1 MASKTIMRG
10 VPADMNHSTT
20 SRSFFEEKYKRNEDP
35 WKFASSSYELGRYD
49 AIINAL
55 SFRRYRRAFEPAC
68 SIGVLTEQLAII
80 CDRVDA
86 TDISS
91 AAAEQAVQRCRALT
105 NVIIKQGSLPADIP
119 AGTFDLIVFS
129 EVGYYFNKP
138 QLRLLIDQLMSCLE
152 SEGIFLAAHWL
163 GTSSDHILDG
173 NEVHDIVSST
183 NGLIHDHV
191 EHHPGFRLDRWIC
204 Q

>member
-1 MASKTIMRG
+1 
-10 VPADMNHSTT
+10 MNHSTT
-20 SRSFFEEKYKRNEDP
+20 SRAFFEEKYERSEDP
-35 WKFASSSYELGRYD
+35 WRFASSSYELGRYD

-86 TDISS
+86 TDISLT
-91 AAAEQAVQRCRALT
+91 AIEQAIHRCKLLP
-105 NVIIKQGSLPADIP
+105 NVIIKQGALPADIP

-129 EVGYYFNKP
+129 EVGYYFKKP
-138 QLRLLIDQLMSCLE
+138 QLRSLIDQLMGSLE

-163 GTSSDHILDG
+163 GGSSDHILDG

-183 NGLIHDHV
+183 NGLIHDHA

>member
-1 MASKTIMRG
+1 
-10 VPADMNHSTT
+10 MNHSTT
-20 SRSFFEEKYKRNEDP
+20 SRSFFEEKYKRSEDP
-35 WKFASSSYELGRYD
+35 WRFASSSYELGRYD

-55 SFRRYRRAFEPAC
+55 SFRRYRRAFKPAC

-86 TDISS
+86 TDLSLTAI
-91 AAAEQAVQRCRALT
+91 EQAIHRCKLLP
-105 NVIIKQGSLPADIP
+105 NVIIKQGALPADIP

-129 EVGYYFNKP
+129 EVGYYFKKP
-138 QLRLLIDQLMSCLE
+138 QLRSLIDQLMGSLE

-163 GTSSDHILDG
+163 GGSSDHILDG

-183 NGLIHDHV
+183 NGLIHDHA

>member
-1 MASKTIMRG
+1 
-10 VPADMNHSTT
+10 MNHSTT
-20 SRSFFEEKYKRNEDP
+20 SRAFFEEKYKGSEDP
-35 WKFASSSYELGRYD
+35 WRFASSSYELGRYD

-55 SFRRYRRAFEPAC
+55 SFRHYRRAFEPAC

-91 AAAEQAVQRCRALT
+91 TAVEQALHRCQLLP
-105 NVIIKQGSLPADIP
+105 NVIIKQGALPADIP

-129 EVGYYFNKP
+129 EVGYYFKKP
-138 QLRLLIDQLMSCLE
+138 ELRSLIGQLMGSLE
-152 SEGIFLAAHWL
+152 SGGIFLAAHWL
-163 GTSSDHILDG
+163 GASPDHILNG
-173 NEVHDIVSST
+173 NEVHQIISST
-183 NGLIHDHV
+183 KGLIHDHP

>member
-1 MASKTIMRG
+1 
-10 VPADMNHSTT
+10 MNHSTT
-20 SRSFFEEKYKRNEDP
+20 SREFFEEKYELNADP
-35 WKFASSSYELGRYD
+35 WKFASSSYELERYD
-49 AIINAL
+49 AIIHAL
-55 SFRRYRRAFEPAC
+55 SFRRYGRSFEPAC

-86 TDISS
+86 IDISS
-91 AAAEQAVQRCRALT
+91 TAVEQAVRRCRLLT
-105 NVIIKQGSLPADIP
+105 NVSIKQGALPADIP

-129 EVGYYFNKP
+129 EVGYYFTKL
-138 QLRLLIDQLMSCLE
+138 QLRSLIDQQLMSCLE

-163 GTSSDHILDG
+163 GASSDHILDG
-173 NEVHDIVSST
+173 NEVHEIVSST
-183 NGLIHDHV
+183 KGLIHDHA

>member
-1 MASKTIMRG
+1 
-10 VPADMNHSTT
+10 MNHSTT
-20 SRSFFEEKYKRNEDP
+20 SRAFFEQKYKRNADP
-35 WKFASSSYELGRYD
+35 WEFSSSSYELGRYD

-68 SIGVLTEQLAII
+68 SVGVLTEQLAII
-80 CDRVDA
+80 CYRVDA

-91 AAAEQAVQRCRALT
+91 TAVEQATQRCTLRL
-105 NVIIKQGSLPADIP
+105 NVIIKQGALPADVP

-129 EVGYYFNKP
+129 EVGYYFRKP
-138 QLRLLIDQLMSCLE
+138 QLGSLIDQLMGSLE
-152 SEGIFLAAHWL
+152 SGGVFLAAHWL
-163 GTSSDHILDG
+163 GASPDHILDG
-173 NEVHDIVSST
+173 NEVHQIISST
-183 NGLIHDHV
+183 KGLIHDHA

>member
-1 MASKTIMRG
+1 
-10 VPADMNHSTT
+10 MNHSTT
-20 SRSFFEEKYKRNEDP
+20 SRAFFEEKYKGSEDP
-35 WKFASSSYELGRYD
+35 WRFASSSYELGRYD

-68 SIGVLTEQLAII
+68 SIGVLTERFTII
-80 CDRVDA
+80 CDLVDA
-86 TDISS
+86 TDLSS
-91 AAAEQAVQRCRALT
+91 TAVEQAIHRCRLLP
-105 NVIIKQGSLPADIP
+105 NVIIKQGALPADVP

-129 EVGYYFNKP
+129 EIGYYFKKP
-138 QLRLLIDQLMSCLE
+138 QLRSLIDQLMGSLE

-163 GTSSDHILDG
+163 GGSSDHILDG

-183 NGLIHDHV
+183 NGLIHDHA

>member
-1 MASKTIMRG
+1 
-10 VPADMNHSTT
+10 MNHSTT
-20 SRSFFEEKYKRNEDP
+20 SRAFFEEKYKCNEDP
-35 WKFASSSYELGRYD
+35 WKFASSSYELRRYD

-80 CDRVDA
+80 CDRVYA

-91 AAAEQAVQRCRALT
+91 TAVEQAVQRCRLLT
-105 NVIIKQGSLPADIP
+105 NVSIKRGALPADIP
-119 AGTFDLIVFS
+119 GGTFDLIVFS
-129 EVGYYFNKP
+129 EVGYYFKKP
-138 QLRLLIDQLMSCLE
+138 QLRSLIDQLMGSLE

-163 GTSSDHILDG
+163 CSSSDHILDG
-173 NEVHDIVSST
+173 NEVHEIVSST
-183 NGLIHDHV
+183 KELIHDHA

>member
-1 MASKTIMRG
+1 
-10 VPADMNHSTT
+10 MNYSTT
-20 SRSFFEEKYKRNEDP
+20 SRAFFEEKYKCNEDP

-55 SFRRYRRAFEPAC
+55 SFRRYRRSFEAGC

-86 TDISS
+86 TDIS
-91 AAAEQAVQRCRALT
+91 ATAVEQAIHRCKLLP
-105 NVIIKQGSLPADIP
+105 NVIIKQGALPADVP
-119 AGTFDLIVFS
+119 AGTFDLVVFS
-129 EVGYYFNKP
+129 EVGYYFTKT
-138 QLRLLIDQLMSCLE
+138 QLRSLIDQLMSCLQ
-152 SEGIFLAAHWL
+152 SEGIFRAAHWL
-163 GTSSDHILDG
+163 GASPDHILEG
-173 NEVHDIVSST
+173 NEVHEIVSLT
-183 NGLIHDHV
+183 KGLIHDHA